1 MFLVDAN
8 VLVYAVDS
16 SSTHHEPSAAW
27 LDSALNGSKQ
37 VALPWQCIG
46 SFLRLVTNP
55 RVMATPMSPNDA
67 WAQVQRWLD
76 APTAWIPP
84 AGLRTAALL
93 GEVLGNSQVTGNLIS
108 DAQLSAI
115 ALEHGLTV
123 VTLDSDFGRFP
134 VQVLDPRRTP

>member
-8 VLVYAVDS
+8 VLVYAADS
-16 SSTHHEPSAAW
+16 SSIHHEPSAAW
-27 LDSALNGSKQ
+27 LDAALNGSKQ
-37 VALPWQCIG
+37 VGLPWQCIG

-55 RVMATPMSPNDA
+55 RVMETPMSSNDA
-67 WAQVQRWLD
+67 WAQIQRWLD

-108 DAQLSAI
+108 DAQLAAI

-134 VQVLDPRRTP
+134 VPVLDPRRTH

>member
-8 VLVYAVDS
+8 VLVYAADS
-16 SSTHHEPSAAW
+16 SSIHHEPSAAW

-67 WAQVQRWLD
+67 WAQVQRWLEP
-76 APTAWIPP
+76 PTTWIPL

-108 DAQLSAI
+108 DAQLAAI

-134 VQVLDPRRTP
+134 VPVLDPRRTP